1 MPYEAPKSP
10 EVKAAMEIVAQLQR
24 IADSLDTLLGRRKLA
39 DIAAEMLPKP
49 FQTLL
54 VEPGLRPEDL
64 RPDGPVVTTTLRLPE
79 LTPFASPE
87 SLITKE

>member
-39 DIAAEMLPKP
+39 DIAAEMLPNPMGGGIVIPTVTAGVVGSETSTP
-49 FQTLL
+49 FT
-54 VEPGLRPEDL
+54 
-64 RPDGPVVTTTLRLPE
+64 LPE
-79 LTPFASPE
+79 PTPFTSPE

>member
-39 DIAAEMLPKP
+39 DIAAEMLKIPSGIEVAVLQKDGSVTSEP
-49 FQTLL
+49 FT
-54 VEPGLRPEDL
+54 
-64 RPDGPVVTTTLRLPE
+64 LPE
-79 LTPFASPE
+79 PTPFASPE

>member
-39 DIAAEMLPKP
+39 DIAAEMLPNPAQMVPGIVIPTITAGVVGSETSTP
-49 FQTLL
+49 FT
-54 VEPGLRPEDL
+54 
-64 RPDGPVVTTTLRLPE
+64 LPE
-79 LTPFASPE
+79 PTPFTSPE
-87 SLITKE
+87 SLITTE